1 MSYVDALND
10 NIKTG
15 QLNGMTVYYPLCHVC
30 GEPMLT
36 YSYRPNLTF
45 TCKGCKLDKYLSD
58 KENRVIATHELKER
72 KFQNAV
78 SRFKKVKK
86 NIKCYTTAFEK
97 IHNKLFTDGWFD
109 STEEIMVAIELVKN
123 NIKARHQVKLGRY
136 KADFVLPD
144 EKIVLEVDG
153 VLYHNKNTEQKE
165 QIRDNLICL
174 ALGSEWDVIR
184 ISDELINTNITRLV
198 PAFRKVKENRN
209 LIRQQHGGVIPD
221 WYSKKSNLIIFSP
234 VCRGIP
240 RKHT

>member
-58 KENRVIATHELKER
+58 
-72 KFQNAV
+72 
-78 SRFKKVKK
+78 
-86 NIKCYTTAFEK
+86 
-97 IHNKLFTDGWFD
+97 
-109 STEEIMVAIELVKN
+109 
-123 NIKARHQVKLGRY
+123 
-136 KADFVLPD
+136 
-144 EKIVLEVDG
+144 
-153 VLYHNKNTEQKE
+153 
-165 QIRDNLICL
+165 
-174 ALGSEWDVIR
+174 
-184 ISDELINTNITRLV
+184 ITRLV

-221 WYSKKSNLIIFSP
+221 WYSKKAI
-234 VCRGIP
+234 
-240 RKHT
+240 

>member
-109 STEEIMVAIELVKN
+109 STEEIMVAIELVN
-123 NIKARHQVKLGRY
+123 
-136 KADFVLPD
+136 
-144 EKIVLEVDG
+144 
-153 VLYHNKNTEQKE
+153 
-165 QIRDNLICL
+165 
-174 ALGSEWDVIR
+174 
-184 ISDELINTNITRLV
+184 
-198 PAFRKVKENRN
+198 
-209 LIRQQHGGVIPD
+209 
-221 WYSKKSNLIIFSP
+221 
-234 VCRGIP
+234 
-240 RKHT
+240 

>member
-1 MSYVDALND
+1 MY
-10 NIKTG
+10 KR
-15 QLNGMTVYYPLCHVC
+15 Q
-30 GEPMLT
+30 
-36 YSYRPNLTF
+36 
-45 TCKGCKLDKYLSD
+45 
-58 KENRVIATHELKER
+58 
-72 KFQNAV
+72 
-78 SRFKKVKK
+78 
-86 NIKCYTTAFEK
+86 
-97 IHNKLFTDGWFD
+97 
-109 STEEIMVAIELVKN
+109 VKN

-221 WYSKKSNLIIFSP
+221 WYSKKAI
-234 VCRGIP
+234 
-240 RKHT
+240 

>member
-97 IHNKLFTDGWFD
+97 IHNKL
-109 STEEIMVAIELVKN
+109 
-123 NIKARHQVKLGRY
+123 
-136 KADFVLPD
+136 
-144 EKIVLEVDG
+144 
-153 VLYHNKNTEQKE
+153 LYHNKNTEQKE

-221 WYSKKSNLIIFSP
+221 WYSKKAI
-234 VCRGIP
+234 
-240 RKHT
+240 